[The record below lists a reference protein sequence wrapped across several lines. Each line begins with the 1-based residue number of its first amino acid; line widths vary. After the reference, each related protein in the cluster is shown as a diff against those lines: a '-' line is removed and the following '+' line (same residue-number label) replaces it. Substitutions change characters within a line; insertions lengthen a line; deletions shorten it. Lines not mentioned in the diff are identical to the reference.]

1 MNQSQIVKLDQEG
14 RTNARILAKE
24 AQADFRRVEAA
35 SVKRTTRL
43 ASPEGKR
50 VFARF
55 FGSLQLNVHFVSTIA
70 RMKLEPEVIDRV
82 EDALRERIE
91 QVTRDINQAIDGAE
105 ALFQGNG
112 ITEAASYDTA
122 ALEIRVGVISALGL
136 RYFDLIHKLDQ
147 LMPLIQTLEIHEVIK
162 ARAADIERRKFKR
175 AVRGIAGG
183 ARTFAAG
190 LRKRMYQIPVKESG
204 EAQREAGQ
212 GRSEEVGAS
221 EAVTD
226 RESVP
231 VSAPLNHPADA
242 AAPPVVTADS
252 GSLAAV
258 AASRI

>member
-91 QVTRDINQAIDGAE
+91 QVTQDINQAIDGAE

-190 LRKRMYQIPVKESG
+190 LRKRMYQIPVKDSEKGGG
-204 EAQREAGQ
+204 EQREAGERPREQ
-212 GRSEEVGAS
+212 TSPSEPVAPSLPEDKQEHGTAS
-221 EAVTD
+221 ESRAET
-226 RESVP
+226 SV
-231 VSAPLNHPADA
+231 AM
-242 AAPPVVTADS
+242 
-252 GSLAAV
+252 AAV
-258 AASRI
+258 ETQRA